1 MLAIAKAFLDNPEL
15 QVAVIGALTWAIM
28 LGLKKVGVIPVE
40 GANWPKR
47 LYAAFTA
54 GVVGLVGAFV
64 AAQTTGDPVDWG
76 KLAAAVIL
84 AWVAGTGIHT
94 LTRKAKAA

>member
-1 MLAIAKAFLDNPEL
+1 MLSVAKAFLESPEL

-28 LGLKKVGVIPVE
+28 LGLKKVGIVPQE
-40 GANWPKR
+40 AADWPKR

-54 GVVGLVGAFV
+54 TVVGLVGAFV

-94 LTRKAKAA
+94 LTRKPKPA